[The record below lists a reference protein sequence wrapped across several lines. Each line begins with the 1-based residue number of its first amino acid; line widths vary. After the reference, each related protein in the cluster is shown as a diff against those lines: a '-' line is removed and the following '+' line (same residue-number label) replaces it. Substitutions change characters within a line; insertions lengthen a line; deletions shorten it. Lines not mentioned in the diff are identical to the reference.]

1 MPPALI
7 QGHRLPPPNRVKNF
21 KMAQAN
27 LNKPNLV
34 PAPRN
39 VPKVTATIP
48 RVQPGAV
55 HTGRGR
61 AVTALPAK
69 AIMPLTPQMTQ
80 QIQKLPPQRRFEP
93 GKATRPGPGQ
103 AIVPGQPGRVQPGAQ
118 TKPGPGQ
125 PGVPVQPG
133 QFKPG
138 THTGPAPVQ
147 PGAQTKPGRVQPGVP
162 AQPAQVHPGVPAG
175 R

>member
-1 MPPALI
+1 MPPSGVIDRHGYLKQIIPPALI
-7 QGHRLPPPNRVKNF
+7 QGRRLPAPNPVKNF

-55 HTGRGR
+55 QTGRGR

-69 AIMPLTPQMTQ
+69 ATMPLTPKMSE
-80 QIQKLPPQRRFEP
+80 QIQKLPPPRRVEP
-93 GKATRPGPGQ
+93 GKATQPGAASVPRQPGQ
-103 AIVPGQPGRVQPGAQ
+103 VQPGAQ
-118 TKPGPGQ
+118 TKPGS
-125 PGVPVQPG
+125 
-133 QFKPG
+133 
-138 THTGPAPVQ
+138 
-147 PGAQTKPGRVQPGVP
+147 VQPGVP
-162 AQPAQVHPGVPAG
+162 GPAGPGASRGPAG